1 MLPPIPE
8 PSLRACLAVL
18 QYACLHARLLGYE
31 GESHGLPPRRAQLLA
46 DLMDAVH
53 NLPQLILRW
62 PECNEALLRGML
74 AGFDE
79 KWAGEDLGL
88 LAVFEETMGKTPP

>member
-1 MLPPIPE
+1 
-8 PSLRACLAVL
+8 
-18 QYACLHARLLGYE
+18 
-31 GESHGLPPRRAQLLA
+31 
-46 DLMDAVH
+46 
-53 NLPQLILRW
+53 
-62 PECNEALLRGML
+62 ML